1 MRNSPVQPAELFG
14 VYPAIITPMKPG
26 DGLSNPID
34 YQKLFHLIDDLV
46 MAGVKGLVVAG
57 TTGQSATLSPTEQ
70 AKFVKNVFLH
80 VRTVYGSGG
89 LQFIVGAG
97 SNSTKEAIDLSQHIE
112 HLIGPSTFLHVTGY
126 YNNPPQEGLVAH
138 FSTLAYYLPKSNIIM
153 YNVPSRTGSEI
164 MPETTI
170 QLSRVNGII
179 GIKDASGKLEGVT
192 KITGETDSAKF
203 VVLSG
208 EDDIVSNII
217 ERGGKGVISASAN
230 IAPAYFVRIVREA
243 LDGNYQES
251 RRLQDKI
258 NPLVKG
264 GVFYKKNPIP
274 LAHMFNTEL
283 RLPLVRLPHI
293 EDHLNEILAKYTPGE
308 LGIDIRKYR

>member
-1 MRNSPVQPAELFG
+1 MRNSPIQPEELFG

-26 DGLSNPID
+26 NGLSNPID
-34 YQKLFHLIDDLV
+34 YQKLFYLIDDLV
-46 MAGVKGLVVAG
+46 KAGVKGLVVAG
-57 TTGQSATLSPTEQ
+57 TTGQSATLSPAEQ
-70 AKFVKNVFLH
+70 ADFVKNVFLH
-80 VRTVYGSGG
+80 VREAYGSG

-97 SNSTKEAIDLSQHIE
+97 SNSTNEAKDLSQHIE
-112 HLIGPSTFLHVTGY
+112 NLIGPSTFLHVTGY
-126 YNNPPQEGLVAH
+126 YNNPPQEGLIAH
-138 FSTLAYYLPKSNIIM
+138 FSTLAYYLSKSNIIM

-179 GIKDASGKLEGVT
+179 GIKDASGKIDAVT
-192 KITGETDSAKF
+192 KITAETDSSKF

-208 EDDIVSNII
+208 EDDIVSDVI

-283 RLPLVRLPHI
+283 RLPLVRLPYI
-293 EDHLNEILAKYTPGE
+293 EDHLNEVLARYTPE
-308 LGIDIRKYR
+308 SLGVDIRRYR